1 MKVSIVV
8 KYLQGTFEVKEIV
21 MEQPQFGN
29 VDKSSENIDAK
40 FVKTN
45 SDNKSID
52 IEAETF
58 NWDEEEVKSP
68 SKINIGQYEDEN
80 YEDDFEEE
88 VKSNEEIPQKSN
100 KNYSK
105 KSCEKERLF
114 TAEEENIIEKYEVS
128 EEEAKMDTMKRQV
141 KEINDLI
148 EQATNIC
155 LK

>member
-29 VDKSSENIDAK
+29 VDKSSESIDAK

-68 SKINIGQYEDEN
+68 SKINIGQYED
-80 YEDDFEEE
+80 DFEEE
-88 VKSNEEIPQKSN
+88 VKSNEEISKKSN

-105 KSCEKERLF
+105 KSSEKERLF